1 MGAKDSKPSCITY
14 EDAVKRISDSEIKR
28 LREAFKRLSPVNGAI
43 TKHSFIKEVLGDGVP
58 LSIAEYIYS
67 ACGGTIKGIIFKDLV
82 CGLVLLT
89 LVLFNLYSNENENVI
104 LRDEFQRLIQG
115 SESIFVPEH
124 VQFLFSEQD
133 RVNYDEF
140 RSWLTR
146 HPDATSLSR
155 WLLSKPCSV
164 SLSNELE
171 MPTFYQTL
179 AGWKK
184 QILSN

>member
-14 EDAVKRISDSEIKR
+14 EDAIKRINDSEIKR

-43 TKHSFIKEVLGDGVP
+43 TKHSFIREVLGDGVP

-89 LVLFNLYSNENENVI
+89 LGTNEEKYKFLFNLYSNESENVI

-115 SESIFVPEH
+115 SECIFLPEH
-124 VQFLFSEQD
+124 VQFLFSEIL
-133 RVNYDEF
+133 VNK
-140 RSWLTR
+140 
-146 HPDATSLSR
+146 TS
-155 WLLSKPCSV
+155 
-164 SLSNELE
+164 
-171 MPTFYQTL
+171 
-179 AGWKK
+179 
-184 QILSN
+184 